1 MEPVELVLDERD
13 VEWRKG
19 LAWVGEASP
28 RQVLAEGEGNWL
40 CPPHFDRDG
49 RPPGTHEQLLPPP
62 TLPSGNSLNLNG
74 QVHERVLQACAP

>member
-13 VEWRKG
+13 VEGRKG
-19 LAWVGEASP
+19 LAWVGASP
-28 RQVLAEGEGNWL
+28 RQVLAEREGNWF

-49 RPPGTHEQLLPPP
+49 HPPGTHEQLLPPP
-62 TLPSGNSLNLNG
+62 TLPPGNSLKLNG